1 MNRQVAVLGL
11 GRFGSSVVE
20 ALVKHRVDVLAID
33 HNPENVQSISEIAT
47 YAVQCDATDV
57 KALRAVNTQ
66 DVDAAVV
73 SMGQD
78 VEATILIV
86 MILKD
91 LGIKDIIAKAFTPLH
106 GKILTNLGVKEVIYP
121 ERDAAVRLSRRLA
134 TPRVLQYLEVSS
146 GYFIEEVKVPRTMV
160 GKRLGESNLRNQYKV
175 NVIAIKHWVQK
186 TVKGQAVME
195 LDFNFMPSP
204 EDRLGEGDVIVVL
217 GKPADLE
224 WLAAFE

>member
-1 MNRQVAVLGL
+1 M
-11 GRFGSSVVE
+11 
-20 ALVKHRVDVLAID
+20 
-33 HNPENVQSISEIAT
+33 EI
-47 YAVQCDATDV
+47 V
-57 KALRAVNTQ
+57 
-66 DVDAAVV
+66 
-73 SMGQD
+73 
-78 VEATILIV
+78 
-86 MILKD
+86 
-91 LGIKDIIAKAFTPLH
+91 AKAFTPLH

-160 GKRLGESNLRNQYKV
+160 GKPLGETNLRGQYKV
-175 NVIAIKHWVQK
+175 NVIAIKHWEQK

-195 LDFNFMPSP
+195 LQFNFMPSP
-204 EDRLGEGDVIVVL
+204 EDRLADGDVIVVL

>member
-1 MNRQVAVLGL
+1 MNRQIAVLGL

-57 KALRAVNTQ
+57 KALRAVNAQ

-91 LGIKDIIAKAFTPLH
+91 LGIKDIIAK
-106 GKILTNLGVKEVIYP
+106 
-121 ERDAAVRLSRRLA
+121 
-134 TPRVLQYLEVSS
+134 
-146 GYFIEEVKVPRTMV
+146 
-160 GKRLGESNLRNQYKV
+160 
-175 NVIAIKHWVQK
+175 
-186 TVKGQAVME
+186 
-195 LDFNFMPSP
+195 
-204 EDRLGEGDVIVVL
+204 
-217 GKPADLE
+217 
-224 WLAAFE
+224 